1 MDEWK
6 CIKINRVNQA
16 WTLGKIYRT
25 DREGRLVD
33 DDGDARLSPHIYND
47 LGYTNFELVLS
58 SIENE

>member
-6 CIKINRVNQA
+6 CIKITTVSQA

-25 DREGRLVD
+25 DGEGRLVD
-33 DDGDARLSPHIYND
+33 DEGDARLPPHIYND
-47 LGYTNFELVLS
+47 HGYTNFKLVLP